1 MSETFDL
8 SSAYRGSSDLKR
20 FCFRFGPSA
29 TRAEGLLS
37 LTGSGQKHRL
47 LVTQNQT
54 GPYLCP
60 SVHSA
65 VDDIAIFPLAV
76 DNSGNFQAA
85 GAVANYHYSETA
97 VTRSR
102 FCLYS

>member
-20 FCFRFGPSA
+20 FCFRFGPTA

-37 LTGSGQKHRL
+37 FPVVRKHCALPIPTDNYGPNLRP
-47 LVTQNQT
+47 LVH
-54 GPYLCP
+54 P
-60 SVHSA
+60 SV
-65 VDDIAIFPLAV
+65 DNIAIFPLAV

-97 VTRSR
+97 VMQSR